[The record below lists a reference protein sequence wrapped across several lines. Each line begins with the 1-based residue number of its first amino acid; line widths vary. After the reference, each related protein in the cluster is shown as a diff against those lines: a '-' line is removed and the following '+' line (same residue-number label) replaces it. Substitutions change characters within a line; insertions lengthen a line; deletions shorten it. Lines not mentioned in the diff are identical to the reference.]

1 MQRLRADEILMPY
14 LHKALS
20 VSGYFKQ
27 TSNINSRNKMAHYPN
42 ILFHFTPRQSLYDI
56 LNNTFKVSY
65 ARERIL
71 GGTKIKEFA
80 VPMVSFSD
88 LRLSEL
94 KDNIGTYGKFGIGM
108 TKDWAVNKGLNPVM
122 YASEKSLFTEN
133 FMKGIEDFF
142 KLVNNTDDTT
152 GKYETAYNNTIN
164 TLRYIKNYKGD
175 LIRPGKKTIPNYVF
189 ANERE
194 WRFVPP
200 ISDNILS
207 FIPIDKIRTSK
218 QKSQFNQK
226 VSHIKLHFQPD
237 DIKYLIVEKD
247 SDINP
252 LITHLRHAKN
262 RFPPDMV
269 DRRSSRILTYEQIEK
284 DV

>member
-1 MQRLRADEILMPY
+1 
-14 LHKALS
+14 
-20 VSGYFKQ
+20 
-27 TSNINSRNKMAHYPN
+27 MAHYPD
-42 ILFHFTPRQSLYDI
+42 ILFHFTKRKNLFDI
-56 LNNTFKVSY
+56 LNNTFRVSY

-94 KDNIGTYGKFGIGM
+94 KQNIGTYGKFGIGM
-108 TKDWAVNKGLNPVM
+108 NKDWAINKGLNPVM
-122 YASEKSLFTEN
+122 YAGNKSLFTEN
-133 FMKGIEDFF
+133 FMKGMEDFF
-142 KLVNNTDDTT
+142 KLLTSSDDTT
-152 GKYETAYNNTIN
+152 GRFETAYNNTLN
-164 TLRYIKNYKGD
+164 TLRYIKNYRGD
-175 LIRPGKKTIPNYVF
+175 LIRPGKKTVSNYVF

-207 FIPIDKIRTSK
+207 FVPIDQIRTSQ
-218 QKSQFNQK
+218 QKARFNQT

-252 LITHLRHAKN
+252 LIAHLKIAKVGFSDDTVE
-262 RFPPDMV
+262 RLT
-269 DRRSSRILTYEQIEK
+269 SRILTYEQIEK

>member
-1 MQRLRADEILMPY
+1 
-14 LHKALS
+14 
-20 VSGYFKQ
+20 
-27 TSNINSRNKMAHYPN
+27 MAHYPN
-42 ILFHFTPRQSLYDI
+42 ILFHFTARQSLYDI
-56 LNNTFKVSY
+56 LNNTFKISY

-80 VPMVSFSD
+80 VPMISFSD

-108 TKDWAVNKGLNPVM
+108 TKDWAINKGLNPVM
-122 YASEKSLFTEN
+122 YASDKSLFTEN
-133 FMKGIEDFF
+133 FMTGIEDFF
-142 KLVNNTDDTT
+142 KLVNNTDDIS
-152 GKYETAYNNTIN
+152 GRYETAYNNTIN

-175 LIRPGKKTIPNYVF
+175 LIRPGKKTISDYVF

-200 ISDNILS
+200 ISNNILS
-207 FIPIDKIRTSK
+207 FVPIDQIGTPQ
-218 QKSQFNQK
+218 QKSKFNQR

-247 SDINP
+247 TDINP
-252 LITHLRHAKN
+252 LIAHLRIAKVG
-262 RFPPDMV
+262 FPDEIV
-269 DRRSSRILTYEQIEK
+269 DRLSSRILTYEQIEK

>member
-1 MQRLRADEILMPY
+1 M
-14 LHKALS
+14 AL
-20 VSGYFKQ
+20 
-27 TSNINSRNKMAHYPN
+27 YPN
-42 ILFHFTPRQSLYDI
+42 ILFHFTARQSLYDI

-71 GGTKIKEFA
+71 GGSKIKEFA

-108 TKDWAVNKGLNPVM
+108 TKDWAISKGLNPVM
-122 YASEKSLFTEN
+122 YASQSSLYTEN
-133 FMKGIEDFF
+133 FMMGIEGFF
-142 KLVNNTDDTT
+142 KLVSNSNDTT
-152 GKYETAYNNTIN
+152 GKYEAAYNNTIN

-175 LIRPGKKTIPNYVF
+175 LIRSGKKTISNHVF

-194 WRFVPP
+194 WRYVPP

-207 FIPIDKIRTSK
+207 FVPIEKIRTPK
-218 QKSQFNQK
+218 QKSHFNQK
-226 VSHIKLHFQPD
+226 VNHIKLRFQPD
-237 DIKYLIVEKD
+237 DIKYLIVERD

-252 LITHLRHAKN
+252 LIAHLRQAKVG
-262 RFPPDMV
+262 FPPDMV
-269 DRRSSRILTYEQIEK
+269 DRLSSRILTYEQIER